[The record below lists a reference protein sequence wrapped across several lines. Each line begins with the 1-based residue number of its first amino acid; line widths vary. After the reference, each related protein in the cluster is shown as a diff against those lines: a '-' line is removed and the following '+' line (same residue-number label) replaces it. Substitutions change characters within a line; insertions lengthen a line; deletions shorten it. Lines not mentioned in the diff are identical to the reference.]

1 MFNYFLFIFFFFAEA
16 NHDIALHFFSV
27 PAAIYQS
34 DSKRKLGSG
43 FGFHTNLNHCNQKQV
58 IFKSA
63 LLQLLSLVCQKALMR
78 HTFTRELVLR
88 DKGF

>member
-1 MFNYFLFIFFFFAEA
+1 MFNYFLFIFFFLPKQ
-16 NHDIALHFFSV
+16 ITILHSIFFSV
-27 PAAIYQS
+27 PAIYQS

-63 LLQLLSLVCQKALMR
+63 LLQLLSLVCQKALIR

-88 DKGF
+88 DEGF

>member
-1 MFNYFLFIFFFFAEA
+1 MFNNSFHIFFFLPKQVM
-16 NHDIALHFFSV
+16 ILHSIFFSV
-27 PAAIYQS
+27 PAIYQS

-43 FGFHTNLNHCNQKQV
+43 FGFHANLNHCNQKQV

-63 LLQLLSLVCQKALMR
+63 LLQLLSLVCQKALIR

-88 DKGF
+88 DEGF

>member
-1 MFNYFLFIFFFFAEA
+1 MFNYFLFIFFFCRSKSRYSTPF
-16 NHDIALHFFSV
+16 FFSV
-27 PAAIYQS
+27 SAIYQS

-63 LLQLLSLVCQKALMR
+63 LLQLLSLVCQKALIR

-88 DKGF
+88 DEGF